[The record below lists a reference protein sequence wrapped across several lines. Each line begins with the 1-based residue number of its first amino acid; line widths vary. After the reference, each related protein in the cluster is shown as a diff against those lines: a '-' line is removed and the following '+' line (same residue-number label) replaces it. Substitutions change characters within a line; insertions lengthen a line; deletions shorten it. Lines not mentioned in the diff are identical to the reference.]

1 MNISSVTSIDLL
13 VLFIYLAAIFAL
25 ALYSGKLSG
34 RHSSGDSVMDQYMAG
49 GSLTFI
55 ESLCSIIATEVS
67 ALTFLGIPAI
77 AYSKDFSFIQIYF
90 GAIFG
95 RIIIAKVFLPKIYHK
110 GLTLYGI
117 MGSKDGTQNG
127 QRLVSSMFFVTK
139 LLAVGVRLF
148 SGSIMVA
155 AFFNLDIYT
164 AVFIISLITFFY
176 TLIGGLKAVVRTD
189 ILQMGLFISGGLIAH
204 YLIPDVANRDWSVMI
219 GEAFNA
225 GKMQFFD
232 FNNPWPFIIGIFGG
246 TLFDSATHGV
256 DQDFVQRLMANK
268 SMKHAQWA
276 IISSVVLSIAVGFL
290 FLSVGSLLWSYYQ
303 QVAPPAGIKPDQ
315 LFAHFITNYF
325 PTGVRG
331 LMVAGVLAATM
342 STLDSTINAL
352 SSCFYND
359 IMPHRKAHNVGY
371 YVKIDTLLITFLLML
386 VAFIASASNGLLM
399 LGLKIVSWT
408 AGPLWALFVCSVII
422 EKGFFKIR
430 LTGPIATGAYIFG
443 ISGVALNSFVLNW
456 SWHFN
461 TYLGVAF
468 ALVWIAI
475 YKKLKLAKE
484 PY

>member
-1 MNISSVTSIDLL
+1 MNITSVHPVDLL
-13 VLFIYLAAIFAL
+13 VLTIYLLSVLFL
-25 ALYSGKLSG
+25 AFKSGKLSG
-34 RHSSGDSVMDQYMAG
+34 KFDSGDSVMDQYMAG

-77 AYSKDFSFIQIYF
+77 AFAADYSFIQIYF

-95 RIIIAKVFLPKIYHK
+95 RIIIAKIFLPKIYKK

-117 MGSKDGTQNG
+117 MGDQDGSVNG
-127 QRLVSSMFFVTK
+127 QRITSSMFFITK

-148 SGSIMVA
+148 SGSILVA
-155 AFFNLDIYT
+155 AFFGINIYT

-189 ILQMGLFISGGLIAH
+189 ILQMGLFISGGLVAH
-204 YLIPDVANRDWSVMI
+204 YLIPDVAGRSWIEMM
-219 GEAFNA
+219 GQAFDA
-225 GKMQFFD
+225 GKMQFID
-232 FNNPWPFIIGIFGG
+232 FSNPWPFIIGIIGG

-268 SMKHAQWA
+268 SLKHAQWA
-276 IISSVVLSIAVGFL
+276 IMSSVFLSIFVGFL

-303 QVAPPAGIKPDQ
+303 EVSVPIGVKPDQ

-325 PTGVRG
+325 PKGLKG
-331 LMVAGVLAATM
+331 LMVAGILAATM

-359 IMPHRKAHNVGY
+359 IMPNRHAHKVGY
-371 YVKIDTLLITFLLML
+371 YVKADSLLITTLLML

-408 AGPLWALFVCSVII
+408 AGPLWALFVCTVII
-422 EKGFFKIR
+422 KGFFKIK
-430 LTGPIATGAYIFG
+430 LTAPITIGAYAFG
-443 ISGVALNSFVLNW
+443 ISAVALNSFVLKW

-461 TYLGVAF
+461 TYLGVAA
-468 ALVWIAI
+468 ALLWIFI
-475 YKKLKLAKE
+475 YKKLNLASARK
-484 PY
+484 